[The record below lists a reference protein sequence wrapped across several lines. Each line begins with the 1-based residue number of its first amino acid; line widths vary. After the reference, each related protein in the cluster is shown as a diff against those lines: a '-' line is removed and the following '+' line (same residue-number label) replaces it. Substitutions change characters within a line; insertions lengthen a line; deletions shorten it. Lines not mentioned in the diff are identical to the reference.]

1 MWGGDSLAK
10 GGFDC
15 SGLVYYAYQCVGLTL
30 PRIASAQRT
39 YCMNNGRYTTNPSE
53 FQYGDLVFYNGH
65 VAFYVGNNTVFG
77 AQTFGT
83 PAGYG
88 TCTGTARRLEPV
100 VPKHHTSTAC
110 ND

>member
-1 MWGGDSLAK
+1 MWGGDSLAT

-30 PRIASAQRT
+30 PSYRKCSAYVLHEQRSLHT
-39 YCMNNGRYTTNPSE
+39 PTRVR

-88 TCTGTARRLEPV
+88 NMYWYGTPLGAGRP
-100 VPKHHTSTAC
+100 
-110 ND
+110 